1 MSEPRRLLDEGG
13 DDLAV
18 SLLRSARHDAP
29 SPRSRQATL
38 AALGLGT
45 GAAVTAAAATS
56 TAASAATA
64 SGLAKSAGTAALLT
78 WIGVGVVGGLVT
90 VTTVAVVQSPEPKR
104 EAAATI
110 AATAPVAPS
119 AAPRT
124 PAPSAEPAAPSA
136 APVAAPEPPKTA
148 RPPASVEKQ
157 EASAKP
163 SLADEVA
170 SLDAARAELA
180 SGNGAGALRA
190 LDEHDRRFVGG
201 ALGPEATVLRI
212 EALALRG
219 DRGSA
224 AALARAFLAA
234 HPRSPHAARI
244 RSIALPDEGAAG
256 GPKPRASEE
265 TAP

>member
-1 MSEPRRLLDEGG
+1 MSEPRRLLEEGG

-29 SPRSRQATL
+29 SPRARKETL
-38 AALGLGT
+38 AALGLGA

-64 SGLAKSAGTAALLT
+64 AKSGATAALLK

-90 VTTVAVVQSPEPKR
+90 VTTVAVVQSPPPEPAPAVLAPTGTR
-104 EAAATI
+104 AI
-110 AATAPVAPS
+110 ASPARSAEPRPVEV
-119 AAPRT
+119 T
-124 PAPSAEPAAPSA
+124 PAPSAEPVASA
-136 APVAAPEPPKTA
+136 APEAQKPA
-148 RPPASVEKQ
+148 RPPVSADKP

-163 SLADEVA
+163 TLADEVA
-170 SLDAARAELA
+170 SLDAARSALA
-180 SGNGAGALRA
+180 SGNASAALRA
-190 LDEHDRRFVGG
+190 LDDHDRRFPGG
-201 ALGPEATVLRI
+201 ALGPEGTVLRI
-212 EALALRG
+212 EALAQRG

-244 RSIALPDEGAAG
+244 RSVALPA
-256 GPKPRASEE
+256 EE